1 MRDKTKPMFSPE
13 KLAQMKETKRLN
25 KEKKALEQKTYEE
38 QVEEL
43 LRRCKDLLIYYK
55 AYLADLNQYRKS
67 PPFHQTLADLLTKSR
82 RNVCI
87 EAFRD
92 SAKSSLVSLA
102 FPCWRLS
109 YPDPKDNYLVLIK
122 QNQGLAEKTLKE
134 IKDAWMSQP
143 AMKLSLKKIIRDT
156 AGTFDIETVNGRM
169 IIEAYGK
176 GAALRGLLHGT
187 MRPTTVIIDD
197 LQSYEDS
204 LSETTQEKDW
214 EWFLSD
220 VKPLGKDVRIFMIG
234 NNLGR
239 RCVMERVMDLA
250 SDLNFE
256 TMRIPIMEN
265 DVSMWPERFPMDW
278 IEMDKDGYR
287 KAGKL
292 GLWYRERMCQSYDDE
307 SRDFTQKMFQ
317 YYETLPTFKRIC
329 TGVDPAISK
338 AERADFTAIVTAG
351 ITEKNHIYVLDIVR
365 KKMLPDETINEIFRV
380 QKKWGSTVGIEDV
393 QFQRM
398 LILEV
403 QKQMAIR
410 NSFFPLSSI
419 KAMGQKEARIR
430 EILQPRYATG
440 TVWHTNSFGNLE
452 SELIEFPTGLHD
464 DILDGL
470 GIAVRMLSPMGGEK
484 GKLSYLYQPSQNKS
498 DLEELFTVTPRNPLR
513 PIYGKR

>member
-1 MRDKTKPMFSPE
+1 M
-13 KLAQMKETKRLN
+13 
-25 KEKKALEQKTYEE
+25 
-38 QVEEL
+38 
-43 LRRCKDLLIYYK
+43 
-55 AYLADLNQYRKS
+55 
-67 PPFHQTLADLLTKSR
+67 
-82 RNVCI
+82 
-87 EAFRD
+87 
-92 SAKSSLVSLA
+92 
-102 FPCWRLS
+102 
-109 YPDPKDNYLVLIK
+109 
-122 QNQGLAEKTLKE
+122 
-134 IKDAWMSQP
+134 
-143 AMKLSLKKIIRDT
+143 MKLPLKKILRDT
-156 AGTFDIETVNGRM
+156 AGTFDVETVNGRV

-250 SDLNFE
+250 GDLNFE
-256 TMRIPIMEN
+256 TMRIPIIEN
-265 DVSMWPERFPMDW
+265 ELSSWPERFPMDW
-278 IEMDKDGYR
+278 IEKDKDGYR

-307 SRDFTQKMFQ
+307 SRDFTQKMFR
-317 YYETLPTFKRIC
+317 YYEALSPYKRIC

-351 ITEKNHIYVLDIVR
+351 IRQNNHIDVLDIVR
-365 KKMLPDETINEIFRV
+365 RKMLPDETIDEIFRV

-430 EILQPRYATG
+430 EILQPRYAAG
-440 TVWHTNSFGNLE
+440 TVWHSNSMGILE

-464 DILDGL
+464 DVADAL
-470 GIAVRMLSPMGGEK
+470 GIAVRMLAPMGKET
-484 GKLSYLYQPSQNKS
+484 GKLSYLYQSSQEKS
-498 DLEELFTVTPRNPLR
+498 DLDELFMATPRNPLR
-513 PIYGKR
+513 PIYGRK